1 MRKAA
6 MAAIPAS
13 IRPNVILSELF
24 AISASAETHQGR
36 LARTEARIDELKAD
50 LARAADDLEWGATQK
65 KRHVAGIV
73 ERLPDAMRLAS
84 TEQFAMLTRAIE
96 LLRTNGN
103 TPPAP
108 KGYS

>member
-1 MRKAA
+1 

-24 AISASAETHQGR
+24 AISASAKTHQDR

-50 LARAADDLEWGATQK
+50 LARAADDLGWAATQK
-65 KRHVAGIV
+65 EQHVAEIV
-73 ERLPDAMRLAS
+73 KRLTDAMRLAS
-84 TEQFAMLTRAIE
+84 TEQFAVLNRAIE

-103 TPPAP
+103 TPQR
-108 KGYS
+108 